1 MNASAKKLDV
11 VPSMM
16 WWLVKHRNDR
26 IINMQL
32 PCPFHASTSLT
43 REPSPIRSGKPSQY
57 ITQLPDKWMED
68 AAGGASTRPL
78 TLPCACTCRCTPLV
92 TTVHAQL
99 HASTHTCKISGRLM
113 MWTRDNIDDAPRE
126 LKLWWKLWQG
136 GALEHDGFLFLLSWS
151 VAINRF
157 VSCRRWIRTYIGNEL
172 FWEILFQSIRFEV
185 RIRSRC

>member
-1 MNASAKKLDV
+1 MPLQTHKPLLQLSRIKAAKRTANEQYLVMNASAKKLDV

-126 LKLWWKLWQG
+126 LKL
-136 GALEHDGFLFLLSWS
+136 
-151 VAINRF
+151 
-157 VSCRRWIRTYIGNEL
+157 
-172 FWEILFQSIRFEV
+172 
-185 RIRSRC
+185 